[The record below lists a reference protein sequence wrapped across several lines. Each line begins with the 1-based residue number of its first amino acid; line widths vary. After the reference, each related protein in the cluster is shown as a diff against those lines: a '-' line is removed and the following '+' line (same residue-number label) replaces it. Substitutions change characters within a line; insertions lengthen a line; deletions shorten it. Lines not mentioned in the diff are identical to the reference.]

1 MYSNLHMHVASL
13 QVQDQ
18 IRAASAARLAGE
30 AKRAARAAAPRRSPR
45 FATHRRF
52 RPTLRQVS

>member
-1 MYSNLHMHVASL
+1 MHTDLHMHVASL

-18 IRAASAARLAGE
+18 IRAASAARLARE
-30 AKRAARAAAPRRSPR
+30 AKRASRVAAPSRSPR

-52 RPTLRQVS
+52 LPTLRRVA

>member
-1 MYSNLHMHVASL
+1 MYSDLHMHVSSL

-18 IRAASAARLAGE
+18 IRAASAARLARD
-30 AKRAARAAAPRRSPR
+30 AKRASRVSAPPRSPR

-52 RPTLRQVS
+52 LPTLRRAS

>member
-1 MYSNLHMHVASL
+1 MYSSLHTHIASL

-18 IRAASAARLAGE
+18 IRAASAERLARE
-30 AKRAARAAAPRRSPR
+30 AKRASRVAAPPRSPR

-52 RPTLRQVS
+52 LPTLRRVA

>member
-1 MYSNLHMHVASL
+1 MYSNLQMQVTSL

-18 IRAASAARLAGE
+18 IRAASAARLARE
-30 AKRAARAAAPRRSPR
+30 AKRASRVSAPPRSPR

-52 RPTLRQVS
+52 RPTLRRVS